1 MRAAAAVVVLVSAAA
16 AAPARAPPSA
26 AWVTISTEE
35 LRASFD
41 VVWAVSDVHGRLED
55 LDQLLTA
62 ANLVERDSS
71 GNVAWNRARRRQLLV
86 VVGDSIDGGRESV
99 GVVLRL
105 DRLTQQAF
113 SAGSRILV
121 LLGNHEAAFLANP
134 STAERRLLSDAHR
147 SRGELGL
154 PRHPTGEHLADSEFG
169 RFLRAMPVAAFV
181 GSWLF
186 AHSGYLDAKDDR
198 AAVESY
204 LAGLASDWSRPGNE
218 RYRALLDRESIVSA
232 HNWWKRRS
240 QRSRMRARLAMVGVD
255 GLVFGHDPDALGF
268 PDTIAMDPDGWLIKL
283 DTGLKA
289 GRSRGMLL
297 RCDVA
302 RLTRG
307 STLAMIDGGNPICQS
322 STPTGALTNLS
333 R

>member
-1 MRAAAAVVVLVSAAA
+1 MRAAAAIVLLASAAA
-16 AAPARAPPSA
+16 AGAPSAPAWA
-26 AWVTISTEE
+26 TISTEE

-41 VVWAVSDVHGRLED
+41 VLWAVSDLHGRLEE

-62 ANLVERDSS
+62 ANLVGRDAS
-71 GNVAWNRARRRQLLV
+71 GDVVWNPTRRRQLV
-86 VVGDSIDGGRESV
+86 IVAGDSIDGGPDSV

-105 DRLTQQAF
+105 HRLGPQA
-113 SAGSRILV
+113 AAAQSRILV

-134 STAERRLLSDAHR
+134 RTAERRLLANAHR
-147 SRGELGL
+147 LRKELGL
-154 PRHPTGEHLADSEFG
+154 PAHPTGEQVAESEFG
-169 RFLRAMPVAAFV
+169 RSLRGMPVAAFV

-186 AHSGYLDAKDDR
+186 AHSGYLDTNDDR

-204 LAGLASDWSRPGNE
+204 LAGLASSWSRPGSE
-218 RYRALLDRESIVSA
+218 RYETLLDPRSIVSA
-232 HNWWKRRS
+232 HKWWKRRGE
-240 QRSRMRARLAMVGVD
+240 RSRMRARLAAVGVD

-268 PDTIAMDPDGWLIKL
+268 PDTIAIDPDGWLIKL

-297 RCDVA
+297 RCEVA
-302 RLTRG
+302 RLGRG
-307 STLAMIDGGNPICQS
+307 ATLAMIEGGRPICQS
-322 STPTGALTNLS
+322 STPMGALLHLS